1 MDNVDFQLE
10 RIKKWYNNIKSKIQ
24 VDLNGLNNL
33 SQLNNETDLTKSF
46 KDILMPFKNFNE
58 LYERAE
64 ANPNSVINH
73 MKYEEALEGF
83 YWAWPYGITGEKI
96 KSILEKC
103 QTETD
108 FDKEMQKYFFKQRM
122 QNIFKDI
129 YSGLPKHHKMLF
141 KQVEHSY
148 WKGDYAI
155 ANNAL
160 MSIID
165 NLLKKYMF
173 YSGSIK
179 RKGVL
184 EPMVN
189 YYGGF
194 TPKEVPFYL
203 RMEMLSHCINFIFHG
218 YDFSKSIHIETNK
231 KANRHVSVHGFK
243 YSNKRIDTI
252 LLLNTIYEILYH
264 QKYMK
269 PFEGTIIINNK
280 SHKAELAIQKA
291 ELVEKRIKRSGII
304 NQGMVML

>member
-1 MDNVDFQLE
+1 MNDVDFQLE
-10 RIKKWYNNIKSKIQ
+10 RIKKWSKNIKSKIQ
-24 VDLNGLNNL
+24 VDLSGLSNL
-33 SQLNNETDLTKSF
+33 PQLNIGTDLTKSLKGTLTSF
-46 KDILMPFKNFNE
+46 QKFNE
-58 LYERAE
+58 LYNKAE
-64 ANPNSVINH
+64 ADPDSVINH

-96 KSILEKC
+96 KGTLERC
-103 QTETD
+103 QTEAD
-108 FDKEMQKYFFKQRM
+108 FDKEMQRYFTKQRM
-122 QNIFKDI
+122 QSIFKDI
-129 YSGLPKHHKMLF
+129 YNELPKHHKILF

-148 WKGDYAI
+148 WKKDYAI

-165 NLLKKYMF
+165 NILKKYMF
-173 YSGSIK
+173 NPGSIK
-179 RKGVL
+179 RMGVL

-203 RMEMLSHCINFIFHG
+203 RMEMLSHCINFIFHR

-231 KANRHVSVHGFK
+231 KANRHVAIHGFK

-252 LLLNTIYEILYH
+252 LLLNTIYEILSL

-269 PFEGTIIINNK
+269 PFEGTIIINKKTN
-280 SHKAELAIQKA
+280 KAELVAEKA
-291 ELVEKRIKRSGII
+291 KLVEKRIKCSGII
-304 NQGMVML
+304 NLA

>member
-1 MDNVDFQLE
+1 M
-10 RIKKWYNNIKSKIQ
+10 
-24 VDLNGLNNL
+24 NNL
-33 SQLNNETDLTKSF
+33 SQLNIETGLTKSF
-46 KDILMPFKNFNE
+46 KGILTPFKKFKE

-108 FDKEMQKYFFKQRM
+108 FDKEMQKYFSRQRM

-129 YSGLPKHHKMLF
+129 YNRLPKHHKMLF

-179 RKGVL
+179 REGIM
-184 EPMVN
+184 EPMMN

-194 TPKEVPFYL
+194 TPKEVPFCL
-203 RMEMLSHCINFIFHG
+203 RMEMLSHCINFIFQR
-218 YDFSKSIHIETNK
+218 YDFSNTIHIATNK
-231 KANRHVSVHGFK
+231 KANRHVAVHGLK

-252 LLLNTIYEILYH
+252 LLSNTIYEILYH

-269 PFEGTIIINNK
+269 PFEGTIKIHGK
-280 SHKAELAIQKA
+280 PQKAELAVEKVD
-291 ELVEKRIKRSGII
+291 LLEKRIKRSGII
-304 NQGMVML
+304 N

>member
-1 MDNVDFQLE
+1 MDNNVDFQLDE
-10 RIKKWYNNIKSKIQ
+10 IKKWCNNIKSKIR

-33 SQLNNETDLTKSF
+33 SQLNIDTDLTKAFNYISTTF
-46 KDILMPFKNFNE
+46 QKFNE
-58 LYERAE
+58 LYEKAE
-64 ANPNSVINH
+64 ADPDSVINY
-73 MKYEEALEGF
+73 MKYQEALEGF

-103 QTETD
+103 QTEID
-108 FDKEMQKYFFKQRM
+108 FDKGMQKHFNKQRM

-129 YSGLPKHHKMLF
+129 YKRLPKHHRMLF

-148 WKGDYAI
+148 WRRDYAI

-173 YSGSIK
+173 NSGNVR
-179 RKGVL
+179 RKGIM
-184 EPMVN
+184 EPMMN

-203 RMEMLSHCINFIFHG
+203 RMEMLSHCLNFIFEK
-218 YDFSKSIHIETNK
+218 YDFSNPIHVETNK
-231 KANRHVSVHGFK
+231 KAHRHIAIHGIK

-252 LLLNTIYEILYH
+252 LLINTIYEILYH
-264 QKYMK
+264 QNYMK
-269 PFEGTIIINNK
+269 PFEGMIKINK
-280 SHKAELAIQKA
+280 TSQKA
-291 ELVEKRIKRSGII
+291 EFAVEKTNLLEKRIKSSGII
-304 NQGMVML
+304 H